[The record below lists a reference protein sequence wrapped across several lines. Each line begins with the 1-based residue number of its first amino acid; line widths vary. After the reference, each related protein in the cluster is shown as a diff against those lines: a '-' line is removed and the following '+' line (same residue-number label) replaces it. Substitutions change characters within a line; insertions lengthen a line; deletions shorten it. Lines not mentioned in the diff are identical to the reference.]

1 MAYRSKVSNDLYRPL
16 MKELSEGKLR
26 PVYLFYGDE
35 SFLLESSW
43 LKIKQMAI
51 DETTVDL
58 DAVSYKLDGYGN
70 RLDLKELSM
79 QLRTPPF
86 LSPKRLILVQRS
98 GLFASKAAMT
108 DEAFADLST
117 ALYGM
122 SESSCIVFWE
132 DKYDGRVKRAQQL
145 IEDAGGMIVQFVRQ
159 DPETLVNWVRAWLHR
174 EKLEIETQAC
184 ESLIDRCESDM
195 RSITQELTKLKHFCI
210 YKSRTRIDLTLVNLI
225 CRPDRRGSIFDL
237 TDAISKGDSA
247 EALRLLHLLWSNKEP
262 SQLILTML
270 ARHFKQLLC
279 AYDWSQ
285 SELVKGLSIQPFVAK
300 RLIEQKTH
308 FTAPM
313 LEALYESCYQA
324 DNSIKTGKLDDNT
337 ALEIL
342 LAQAGRAAR
351 ETSRR
356 RR

>member
-1 MAYRSKVSNDLYRPL
+1 MAYRSKISNDLYRPL

-43 LKIKQMAI
+43 LKIKQLAV
-51 DETTVDL
+51 DEATADL
-58 DAVSYKLDGYGN
+58 DAISYKLDGYGS
-70 RLDLKELSM
+70 RLDLKELAM

-98 GLFASKAAMT
+98 GFFSSKSALS
-108 DEAFADLST
+108 DEAFENLSA

-122 SESSCIVFWE
+122 SDSSCVVFWE
-132 DKYDGRVKRAQQL
+132 DKYDGRVKRNQKL
-145 IEDAGGMIVQFVRQ
+145 IEDAGGMLVQFAHQ
-159 DPETLVNWVRAWLHR
+159 DADTLVNWVRAWLYR
-174 EKLEIETQAC
+174 EKIEIELQAC

-195 RSITQELTKLKHFCI
+195 RSITQELTKLKHYCL
-210 YKSRTRIDLTLVNLI
+210 YNNRVRIDLSLLNLI

-262 SQLILTML
+262 SQLILSML

-279 AYDWSQ
+279 SHDWSQ
-285 SELVKGLSIQPFVAK
+285 SEMVKGLGIQPFVAK
-300 RLIEQKTH
+300 RLKEQQSR
-308 FTAPM
+308 FTAPI
-313 LEALYESCYQA
+313 LEALYESCFQA
-324 DNSIKTGKLDDNT
+324 DLGIKTGKMDDNT

-351 ETSRR
+351 ESARR